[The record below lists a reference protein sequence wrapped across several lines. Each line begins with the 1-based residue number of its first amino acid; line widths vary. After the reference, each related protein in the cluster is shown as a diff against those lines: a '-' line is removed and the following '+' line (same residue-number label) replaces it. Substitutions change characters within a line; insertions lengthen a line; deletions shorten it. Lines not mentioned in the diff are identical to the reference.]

1 MQADVCSDV
10 QMQRTGGQRIN
21 SHQLVTI
28 SDGGGKKIQI
38 SLWKPSRHIKRKR
51 EARSTSC
58 CSIYISYKAEGI
70 GIFT

>member
-10 QMQRTGGQRIN
+10 QMQSTGGQRIN

-51 EARSTSC
+51 EAR
-58 CSIYISYKAEGI
+58 
-70 GIFT
+70 